1 MHETSLM
8 SHLMQQIVSTAGTEG
23 AARVTAVSV
32 WIGALT
38 GLSAAH
44 FREHFEQATAGT
56 IAAGATAEITVSS
69 DPQHPHAQDVLLE
82 GIEVE
87 V

>member
-38 GLSAAH
+38 GQS
-44 FREHFEQATAGT
+44 
-56 IAAGATAEITVSS
+56 IYK
-69 DPQHPHAQDVLLE
+69 
-82 GIEVE
+82 
-87 V
+87 